1 MLGGPVLDGETQAKV
16 VMVEAAA
23 ASDAQ
28 TVVNAESLSSLK
40 GRDGSWIV
48 AAKTKQY
55 HWRLR
60 TWEDECQ

>member
-48 AAKTKQY
+48 
-55 HWRLR
+55 R
-60 TWEDECQ
+60 E